1 MAFLPLYN
9 YYILNGELNP
19 VAEFVPAENDGGI
32 YEVVRVERG
41 VPLFI
46 GEHLQRFFSSVK
58 MARKI
63 SLYSKFE
70 IIAFVKKL
78 IAKNGVEAGNILI
91 SCRESLKI
99 FFVAHRY
106 PTEKMVEEGV
116 VCGVLNAERV
126 NPNAKV
132 LQTSVRQ
139 KADKLISENNYYEVL
154 LVDNSGRIT
163 EGSRSNVFF
172 VKGNEIITSPGN
184 NVLLGVTRKNA
195 ILLAQEA
202 GYFFF
207 EEEIEFEKLSDF
219 DAVFI
224 TGTSP
229 KILPVKQVDNFLFDP
244 QNKIVRFLIDGYNQL
259 IDEYIKRYLPN

>member
-1 MAFLPLYN
+1 MAFLPVYN
-9 YYILNGELNP
+9 FFILNGEIKP

-41 VPLFI
+41 IPLFI
-46 GEHLQRFFSSVK
+46 EDHLQRFFNSVQI
-58 MARKI
+58 ARKI
-63 SLYSKFE
+63 ALYSKPE
-70 IIAFVKKL
+70 LISFVRKL
-78 IAKNGVEAGNILI
+78 IAENKTETGNVLI

-106 PTEKMVEEGV
+106 PSRKMVEEGV
-116 VCGVLNAERV
+116 ECGILQAERT

-132 LQTSVRQ
+132 LQTSVR
-139 KADKLISENNYYEVL
+139 KRADELILRNNFYEVL

-172 VKGNEIITSPGN
+172 VKGNEIVTPPGN
-184 NVLLGVTRKNA
+184 NVLLGVTRKKTIA
-195 ILLAQEA
+195 LAQEA
-202 GYFFF
+202 GYLFF
-207 EEEIEFEKLSDF
+207 EEEIEYKKLSGF

-229 KILPVKQVDNFLFDP
+229 KILPVKKVDSYLFDP
-244 QNKIVRFLIDGYNQL
+244 QNKIVRNLIDGYNAL
-259 IDEYIKRYLPN
+259 VDAYIKRRLPN